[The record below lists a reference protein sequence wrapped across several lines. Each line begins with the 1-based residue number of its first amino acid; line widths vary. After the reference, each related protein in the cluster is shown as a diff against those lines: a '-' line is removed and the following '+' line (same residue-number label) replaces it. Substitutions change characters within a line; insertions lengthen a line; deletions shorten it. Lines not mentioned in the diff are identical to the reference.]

1 MTTFNTTTVIHI
13 DESLSDNE
21 LEAVERN
28 LAEAEGVVA
37 ACVHEKTRHLM
48 VVDYDPL
55 EISADNLLH
64 HVQRQGF
71 HAELVGG
78 I

>member
-1 MTTFNTTTVIHI
+1 MTTFNTATIIHI

-21 LEAVERN
+21 LEAVERE
-28 LAEAEGVVA
+28 LAEYEGVVA
-37 ACVHEKTRHLM
+37 ACVHEKSRHLM

-64 HVQRQGF
+64 YVQNQGF

>member
-1 MTTFNTTTVIHI
+1 MTTFNTATIIHI

-21 LEAVERN
+21 LESVERE
-28 LAEAEGVVA
+28 LGEYEGVVA
-37 ACVHEKTRHLM
+37 ACVHEKSRHLM

-55 EISADNLLH
+55 EVSADNLLH
-64 HVQRQGF
+64 YVQSQGF

>member
-1 MTTFNTTTVIHI
+1 MTTFNTATIIHI

-21 LEAVERN
+21 LEAVERE
-28 LAEAEGVVA
+28 LADHEGVVA
-37 ACVHEKTRHLM
+37 ACVHEKSRHLM

-64 HVQRQGF
+64 HIQNQGF

>member
-1 MTTFNTTTVIHI
+1 MTTFNTATIIHI
-13 DESLSDNE
+13 DESLSDTE
-21 LEAVERN
+21 LEAVERE
-28 LAEAEGVVA
+28 LSEYEGVVA
-37 ACVHEKTRHLM
+37 ACVHEKSRHLM

-64 HVQRQGF
+64 FVQRQGF